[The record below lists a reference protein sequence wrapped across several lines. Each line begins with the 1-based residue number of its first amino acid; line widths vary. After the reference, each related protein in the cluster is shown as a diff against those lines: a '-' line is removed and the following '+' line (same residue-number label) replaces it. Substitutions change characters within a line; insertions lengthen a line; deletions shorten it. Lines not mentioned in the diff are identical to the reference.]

1 MVLDVTVIDE
11 YCEDD
16 IQSIEIT
23 EKLKE
28 EIKKIFEYK
37 DIFKLDSSLAIRFTA
52 YFPKLFIDGKY
63 DEEKSDKYEVHIVL
77 LKDCFYIQG
86 FYYKDSAYNEVFC
99 SDSVNYQEIGVE
111 DD

>member
-1 MVLDVTVIDE
+1 MILDVTIVDE
-11 YCEDD
+11 YCEDN

-23 EKLKE
+23 EAIKE
-28 EIKKIFEYK
+28 EIKKILEYK
-37 DIFKLDSSLAIRFTA
+37 DIFKADSSLAIRFTD

-63 DEEKSDKYEVHIVL
+63 DEEKCDKYEVHIIMF
-77 LKDCFYIQG
+77 KSWFYIQG

-111 DD
+111 ND

>member
-11 YCEDD
+11 YCEDN

-28 EIKKIFEYK
+28 EIKKILEYK
-37 DIFKLDSSLAIRFTA
+37 DIFKLDSSLAIRFTD

-63 DEEKSDKYEVHIVL
+63 DEEKSDKYEVHIIMF
-77 LKDCFYIQG
+77 KSWFYIQG
-86 FYYKDSAYNEVFC
+86 FYYKDSVYNEIFC